1 MSRESIRQAFK
12 TAVESVFSGQV
23 FTSRLNDLRET
34 TEYVTIYIESG
45 EISPNFSGFET
56 TSDINIKY
64 AKQNASDEELDQT
77 MEDMITA
84 ILSSSAVQ
92 REAGNIV
99 FSRFEYDDESDD
111 IVSITYT
118 ATIIY

>member
-34 TEYVTIYIESG
+34 TEYATIYIESG
-45 EISPNFSGFET
+45 EINPNFSGFET
-56 TSDINIKY
+56 TSDIAIKY
-64 AKQNASDEELDQT
+64 AKQNASDAELDQV
-77 MEDMITA
+77 MDGIIVA
-84 ILSSSAVQ
+84 ILSSPEIKE
-92 REAGNIV
+92 EAGNIL

-111 IVSITYT
+111 VVSITYT
-118 ATIIY
+118 ANIIY